1 MLSNEITSVS
11 EQEQSKTEVS
21 AAEDHTA
28 RTEDGEAPKPIEPI
42 PVEPLAPLPVTTPGV
57 DASSSSAA
65 TQPAP
70 DTSAGDSTS
79 TESTSTPSTSTPSA
93 SAETPTSDAPAS
105 DAPPSETPAHEDAA
119 SEQTEIAQQ
128 QSESDASHQT
138 PSLPSGPSRSLTPA
152 AAEAGKKPKRNILA
166 GKFRLKREIAKGAM
180 GRVFLADQIAL
191 KREVAVKVLVPKFG
205 GPDFDKRFMQEARAV
220 ASLSHPNIVVVH
232 DYGKVN
238 NNLLFMAMEY
248 LRGPTLSQMVR
259 EHGAVSVGR
268 ACNIV
273 LQIARALRAA
283 HKAGMIHRDLK
294 PGNVIVLH
302 DDDEGDQVK
311 VLDFGLA
318 KMLSTTQEEVAEDE
332 DDAFATREGLML
344 GTPRYMAPEQI
355 TAKTVD
361 ERTDIYSLGA
371 VFYHMVAAVPPFNGD
386 NDVEILHAQLKTK
399 PKPIA
404 ELPGRE
410 DFPPSVQAFI
420 DRCMAHKKADRFGS
434 VKELIRALKSIVAD
448 AMADPQTRELF
459 VAKGE
464 SEQTA
469 NQLLSV
475 SAGYGSSSTSKVA
488 IAEPGSTSTSRAAIA
503 PDSDESVS
511 EPSPVR
517 SVTPPPATVPLSGE
531 SSEREETKGRRVV
544 AIAIA
549 AAIAVMLGVG
559 ALVLFSDENTQT
571 ANAAESAIP
580 SAKEERAP
588 TPKRAAE
595 NVDAKREP
603 SGEPERS
610 VDGAEESGTNERE
623 NATAK
628 AAPSGEERKVE
639 TDKRPPSRR
648 ARPVTR
654 RKRRASVSRAKART
668 VPSSQQ
674 KNSKKETAATGLIEA
689 NASDGA
695 SAGQRDESVSV
706 GGVQL
711 MSPTAV
717 DRAPTT
723 TKKKTDK
730 VKAGDVIL
738 ADDYE

>member
-1 MLSNEITSVS
+1 MENEAVGSGPDDASPSAVGPAPLAAPAHEGTPAPANPFATPPQAVESPVDAANETAVPAEVPPAVETS
-11 EQEQSKTEVS
+11 
-21 AAEDHTA
+21 
-28 RTEDGEAPKPIEPI
+28 GEAALPKPAD
-42 PVEPLAPLPVTTPGV
+42 VAVTE
-57 DASSSSAA
+57 
-65 TQPAP
+65 
-70 DTSAGDSTS
+70 TS
-79 TESTSTPSTSTPSA
+79 
-93 SAETPTSDAPAS
+93 PTDAPAPN
-105 DAPPSETPAHEDAA
+105 PPPE
-119 SEQTEIAQQ
+119 
-128 QSESDASHQT
+128 
-138 PSLPSGPSRSLTPA
+138 RSLTPQPT
-152 AAEAGKKPKRNILA
+152 EAGKKPKRNILA

-259 EHGAVSVGR
+259 EKGPVSVGR

-318 KMLSTTQEEVAEDE
+318 KMLSTTQDEVAEEE

-371 VFYHMVAAVPPFNGD
+371 VFYHMVAGVPPFTGD
-386 NDVEILHAQLKTK
+386 NDVEILHAQLKSK

-410 DFPPSVQAFI
+410 NFPASIQAFI
-420 DRCMAHKKADRFGS
+420 DRCMAHKKADRYAS
-434 VKELIRALKSIVAD
+434 VKELIRALKGIVAD
-448 AMADPQTRELF
+448 AMADPQVRELF
-459 VAKGE
+459 VTDGE

-503 PDSDESVS
+503 PDSDEKSVS

-517 SVTPPPATVPLSGE
+517 SVTPPPVMAADTSAYTNTAQDKE
-531 SSEREETKGRRVV
+531 SSKRGMAVAAAV
-544 AIAIA
+544 AIA
-549 AAIAVMLGVG
+549 VVLGVG
-559 ALVLFSDENTQT
+559 AFVWFSNENT
-571 ANAAESAIP
+571 NKEIAAENQIP
-580 SAKEERAP
+580 SAKEEQAPDSNARAAG
-588 TPKRAAE
+588 TKTSSGGASDDGRAAE
-595 NVDAKREP
+595 DNKAPLASTAQSDNETTSPRADTAKSRT
-603 SGEPERS
+603 EPE
-610 VDGAEESGTNERE
+610 VEAE
-623 NATAK
+623 
-628 AAPSGEERKVE
+628 
-639 TDKRPPSRR
+639 KRAPSRR
-648 ARPVTR
+648 ARQPVR
-654 RKRRASVSRAKART
+654 RKRRSTASRPPART
-668 VPSSQQ
+668 SAAPVASKAPS
-674 KNSKKETAATGLIEA
+674 TGATGLIESS
-689 NASDGA
+689 ASDVETSGK
-695 SAGQRDESVSV
+695 RKNDSVDV

-717 DRAPTT
+717 DRAAAP
-723 TKKKTDK
+723 TKKRTEK